1 MPYTSGQ
8 FTDVSSDAWYA
19 ESVRSAC
26 EFGLLYGSS
35 ATTFTPSGN
44 VSLAQAIALACRL
57 HSIYYADQA
66 VFSNGATWYQPYIDY
81 AIQNGILTA
90 GTYSDYN
97 ANATRAQ
104 FASILAAALPESAL
118 APINDIASIPD
129 VSAADSYADA
139 VYRLYNAGIIKG
151 KDRYGTFAPESS
163 IQRAEAATI
172 VTLMAD
178 PSMRTSF
185 TLDFKLTPQAL
196 QGVWRYEERDPD
208 SDYVE
213 YRELIFDGEE
223 SIRIFY
229 HENYS
234 GIDHT
239 VPKTG
244 YDLYSRGR
252 VTTEEKATF
261 TNPNASAAAYA
272 QWGIFTND
280 FVDWRG
286 SGDAKRLTGRISD
299 YVSELN
305 LEEGYL
311 VLVDMAYVSPTYRR
325 YERVSTEPVS
335 DLRTGAES
343 QIKNLDALLAT
354 PVPTPNPEPETPEEP
369 VQADPIS
376 FGTIS
381 LQYIYDRLKF
391 PSTMNVVEMRYG
403 PYDRVAYYA
412 NLPDWT
418 KPSGNILSLNHD
430 YYVVKVT
437 LQAANSLGA
446 LVTDTYVFLFDLT
459 TGKTIYDFENWAHE
473 RVEMS
478 WGATKSEYMSLE
490 SEALFLA
497 ASVKFQL
504 FTEEETQS
512 IVRTVTSG

>member
-1 MPYTSGQ
+1 M
-8 FTDVSSDAWYA
+8 
-19 ESVRSAC
+19 
-26 EFGLLYGSS
+26 
-35 ATTFTPSGN
+35 
-44 VSLAQAIALACRL
+44 SLAQAIALACRL

-118 APINDIASIPD
+118 APINDITSIPD

-272 QWGIFTND
+272 QWGIFT
-280 FVDWRG
+280 
-286 SGDAKRLTGRISD
+286 S
-299 YVSELN
+299 
-305 LEEGYL
+305 
-311 VLVDMAYVSPTYRR
+311 VSPPSRSPICVPVRKARSKIWTHFSPLPFPPQIPSRRRRKNRYRR
-325 YERVSTEPVS
+325 IP
-335 DLRTGAES
+335 
-343 QIKNLDALLAT
+343 
-354 PVPTPNPEPETPEEP
+354 
-369 VQADPIS
+369 
-376 FGTIS
+376 
-381 LQYIYDRLKF
+381 F
-391 PSTMNVVEMRYG
+391 PSA
-403 PYDRVAYYA
+403 PY
-412 NLPDWT
+412 
-418 KPSGNILSLNHD
+418 
-430 YYVVKVT
+430 
-437 LQAANSLGA
+437 
-446 LVTDTYVFLFDLT
+446 LF
-459 TGKTIYDFENWAHE
+459 
-473 RVEMS
+473 
-478 WGATKSEYMSLE
+478 
-490 SEALFLA
+490 
-497 ASVKFQL
+497 
-504 FTEEETQS
+504 S
-512 IVRTVTSG
+512 ISMTV

>member
-1 MPYTSGQ
+1 M
-8 FTDVSSDAWYA
+8 
-19 ESVRSAC
+19 
-26 EFGLLYGSS
+26 
-35 ATTFTPSGN
+35 
-44 VSLAQAIALACRL
+44 SLAQAIALACRL

-118 APINDIASIPD
+118 APINDITSIPD

-139 VYRLYNAGIIKG
+139 VYRLYNVGIIKG

-261 TNPNASAAAYA
+261 TTIRMPRPPPMRSGVSLPACLHRAGLRSACRCGKPDQKSGRTSRHSRSHPKSRA
-272 QWGIFTND
+272 
-280 FVDWRG
+280 
-286 SGDAKRLTGRISD
+286 GDAG
-299 YVSELN
+299 
-305 LEEGYL
+305 
-311 VLVDMAYVSPTYRR
+311 
-325 YERVSTEPVS
+325 
-335 DLRTGAES
+335 RTGTGGS
-343 QIKNLDALLAT
+343 HFLRHH
-354 PVPTPNPEPETPEEP
+354 
-369 VQADPIS
+369 IS
-376 FGTIS
+376 
-381 LQYIYDRLKF
+381 
-391 PSTMNVVEMRYG
+391 
-403 PYDRVAYYA
+403 
-412 NLPDWT
+412 
-418 KPSGNILSLNHD
+418 
-430 YYVVKVT
+430 
-437 LQAANSLGA
+437 
-446 LVTDTYVFLFDLT
+446 
-459 TGKTIYDFENWAHE
+459 
-473 RVEMS
+473 
-478 WGATKSEYMSLE
+478 
-490 SEALFLA
+490 
-497 ASVKFQL
+497 SVYL
-504 FTEEETQS
+504 
-512 IVRTVTSG
+512 